1 MIALVLEGG
10 ANRTYYTIGILDAM
24 LENNIEVDILV
35 GVSAGIANGISYIS
49 KQKGRSLELGMKYMS
64 DKRYMGFRHYFKKS
78 NRSYYNIDFVFKE
91 IPRKLLPFDYEA
103 FQNSK
108 SDVYAVV
115 TNLETGMPE
124 YLKIDDYEKS
134 WQIILASCSLPFM
147 FKPVEIDGRKYMDGG
162 CSDPLPVKFAE
173 SLGADKLIAVLTRE
187 KSYKKENDRESKF
200 SSFFFRKNKNF
211 ANVLKKRSLIY
222 NESKDYLYNKE
233 KEGRAFVFSPK
244 CTTKWKRTEKNTD
257 TLMKMYREGYNDAI
271 NRMEEL
277 KKFIDRT
284 DDSI

>member
-1 MIALVLEGG
+1 MISLVLEGG

-64 DKRYMGFRHYFKKS
+64 DKRYMGFRHYFKR
-78 NRSYYNIDFVFKE
+78 NNGSYYNIDFVFKE
-91 IPRKLLPFDYEA
+91 IPRKLIPFDYEV

-115 TNLETGMPE
+115 TNLETGLPE

-147 FKPVEIDGRKYMDGG
+147 FKAVEIDGRKYMDGG

-211 ANVLKKRSLIY
+211 ANVLKNRSLIY
-222 NESKDYLYNKE
+222 NESKEYLYNKE
-233 KEGRAFVFSPK
+233 KEGSAFVFAPK

-257 TLMKMYREGYNDAI
+257 ILMKMYREGYHDAI
-271 NRMEEL
+271 NRMDEL
-277 KKFIDRT
+277 KKFIAKT
-284 DDSI
+284 DDNI

>member
-1 MIALVLEGG
+1 MISLVLEGG

-64 DKRYMGFRHYFKKS
+64 DKRYMGFRHYFKR
-78 NRSYYNIDFVFKE
+78 NNGSYYNIDFVFKE
-91 IPRKLLPFDYEA
+91 IPRKLIPFDYEV

-115 TNLETGMPE
+115 TNLETGLPE

-147 FKPVEIDGRKYMDGG
+147 FKAVEIDGRKYMDGG

-211 ANVLKKRSLIY
+211 ANVLKNRSLIY
-222 NESKDYLYNKE
+222 NESKEYLYNKE
-233 KEGRAFVFSPK
+233 KEGSAFVFAPK

-257 TLMKMYREGYNDAI
+257 ILMKMYREGYNDAI
-271 NRMEEL
+271 NRMDEL
-277 KKFIDRT
+277 KKFIAKT
-284 DDSI
+284 DDNI